1 MNESFV
7 IEIENLRKEYQ
18 RGFRPPKVSV
28 DDLTLRVRRGEV
40 FGLIG
45 PNGAGKT
52 TTIKCLLGFVR
63 PSAGTMRLLGR
74 PGEDL
79 HVRARLG
86 FLPETAVYYPFLSA
100 RRTLLMY
107 ARLFG
112 LSGKE
117 ARTRVDSLLELV
129 HLTPHADDRI
139 QTYSKGMAQRVGIAQ
154 ALLNDP
160 EVMILDEPATGL
172 DPVGQKEIRD
182 LIFELRGRGKTVFFS
197 SHELGEVESVCDR
210 VAMVVDGRIRRE
222 GTRAELCPVEDAWT
236 VRVRGAPEALKTAA
250 ESIGAVVVRG
260 AADEQR
266 WRIAGAASLGDVL
279 ARLSPYPGV
288 HVVEAEQAHKSLEE
302 VFLETLGVPSA
313 RHLQPSDA
321 AKGGGA

>member
-1 MNESFV
+1 MDDSHV
-7 IEIENLRKEYQ
+7 IEIENLRKEYH
-18 RGFRPPKVSV
+18 RAFRPPKVSV
-28 DDLTLRVRRGEV
+28 DGLTLRVRRGDV

-63 PSAGTMRLLGR
+63 PTSGTLRLLGR
-74 PGEDL
+74 PGDDPR
-79 HVRARLG
+79 VRARLG
-86 FLPETAVYYPFLSA
+86 FLPETAVYYPFLTA

-112 LSGKE
+112 LSGRE

-129 HLTPHADDRI
+129 HLTPHADDKI

-182 LIFELRGRGKTVFFS
+182 LIFELRARGKTVFFS

-210 VAMVVDGRIRRE
+210 VAMVVGGRIRRE

-236 VRVRGAPEALKTAA
+236 VRVRGPAEALKTAA
-250 ESIGAVVVRG
+250 EAVGATLVRG
-260 AADEQR
+260 TTDEQY
-266 WRIAGAASLGDVL
+266 WRLAGVSSLGDLAARFSPHSGVKVL
-279 ARLSPYPGV
+279 GT
-288 HVVEAEQAHKSLEE
+288 EQAQKSLED
-302 VFLETLGVPSA
+302 VFLETLGVEPP
-313 RHLQPSDA
+313 RHLKPADA
-321 AKGGGA
+321 KKGEGS